1 MKISV
6 LVLTYNSEKYI
17 KKCIDSLLSSIDKG
31 DEIIVLDNNSKD
43 NTIKILEKYS
53 NKVKIYV
60 CDKNLGVAQGRNVLS
75 DLASNDVL
83 SFIDSD
89 IVLCKNSLRNAKES
103 FIKNNCKTL
112 IGYYKD
118 RGEGLN
124 WYIETL
130 RDIYS
135 NKRKN
140 SNNNVISLD
149 NFSTF
154 SGGLCLI
161 DKKIFTKYYGYD
173 SSFFGMPSEDIHLE
187 LLMLKDNVKI
197 ILEKSFKADHFKDKL
212 TFKRIMK
219 RFTNSGRAII
229 NLIKLALKYKY
240 KLPLNGYW
248 PYFPVHTLIN
258 IILLIVGI
266 FYNYIFLIIFINIL
280 LRIILIIFKSN
291 TTIFK
296 TITFIFIR
304 YATDLAMIYGMLTML
319 NSKNKKILQ
328 DDYEVIKY
336 AKSNK

>member
-1 MKISV
+1 MKTSV

-43 NTIKILEKYS
+43 NTVKILEKYS
-53 NKVKIYV
+53 NKINIYL
-60 CDKNLGVAQGRNVLS
+60 CNKNLGVAQGRNVLS
-75 DLASNDVL
+75 NLAKNDVL

-89 IVLCKNSLRNAKES
+89 IVLCKNALKSAKDS
-103 FIKNNCKTL
+103 FTQSKCKTL
-112 IGYYKD
+112 IGYYND

-124 WYIETL
+124 WYIEVL
-130 RDIYS
+130 RDMYS

-140 SNNNVISLD
+140 TTDNVISLD
-149 NFSTF
+149 NFATF

-161 DKKIFTKYYGYD
+161 EKDTFTKYYGYD

-197 ILEKSFKADHFKDKL
+197 IIEKSFKADHYKNRL
-212 TFKRIMK
+212 TFKGMMK

-229 NLIKLALKYKY
+229 NLIKLSRKYKY

-248 PYFPVHTLIN
+248 PYFPIHTIIN
-258 IILLIVGI
+258 IILLLAGI
-266 FYNYIFLIIFINIL
+266 FCNYIFLVLLFNIL

-291 TTIFK
+291 TTFAK
-296 TITFIFIR
+296 TIEFILIR
-304 YATDLAMIYGMLTML
+304 YATDFAMLYGMLTML
-319 NSKNKKILQ
+319 NKKNKKVLEE
-328 DDYEVIKY
+328 DYEVIKY